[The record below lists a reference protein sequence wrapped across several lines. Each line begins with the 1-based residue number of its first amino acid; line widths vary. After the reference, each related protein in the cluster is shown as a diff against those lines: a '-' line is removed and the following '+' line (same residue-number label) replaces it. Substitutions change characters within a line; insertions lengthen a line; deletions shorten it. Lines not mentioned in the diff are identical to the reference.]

1 MLDFLDLVLRES
13 CRVSNGL
20 LKVGLPGIYPTYVG
34 TLEHAYDKGT
44 SIKRNT
50 HFSPLDL
57 SDPFGQQY
65 SRRCLDNSTFIN
77 HGKILQTASAEFQ
90 A

>member
-1 MLDFLDLVLRES
+1 
-13 CRVSNGL
+13 
-20 LKVGLPGIYPTYVG
+20 
-34 TLEHAYDKGT
+34 
-44 SIKRNT
+44 
-50 HFSPLDL
+50 LDL